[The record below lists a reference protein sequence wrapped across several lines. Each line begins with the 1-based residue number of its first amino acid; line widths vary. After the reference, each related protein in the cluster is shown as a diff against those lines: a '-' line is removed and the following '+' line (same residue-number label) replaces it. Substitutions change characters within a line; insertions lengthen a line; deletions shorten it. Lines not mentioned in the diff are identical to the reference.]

1 MAQDELR
8 RTWLRR
14 SMILAGAGSTIVAA
28 PRLFGQEKK
37 KSGDKGEEDDEDV
50 SPAEDLMREHGVLKR
65 VLLIYREV
73 MNRIDSKRNFPPDV
87 LMGSAKLIRAFVEDY
102 HEKLEEDYLFPRFKK
117 AIRLVDLTDVLLQ
130 QHQKGRTLT
139 DRTMQL
145 ATATA
150 MKDPAQR
157 ATMRN
162 LLNEFVRMY
171 EPHEAREDTV
181 LFPAFRKIVS
191 KHEYDALG
199 EDFETKENQI
209 FHGDGFEK
217 NVDAVAKLEK
227 ELGIYDLAQFT
238 PKV

>member
-8 RTWLRR
+8 RTWLRQ
-14 SMILAGAGSTIVAA
+14 SLLLAGTGGVTITAG
-28 PRLFGQEKK
+28 LFGQGTKK
-37 KSGDKGEEDDEDV
+37 VGQKSDEDEDV

-73 MNRIDSKRNFPPDV
+73 MNRIDSKRDFPPDV
-87 LMGSAKLIRAFVEDY
+87 VMGSAKLIREFVEDY

-117 AIRLVDLTDVLLQ
+117 ANKLVDLTDLLLQ
-130 QHQKGRTLT
+130 QHQKGRLLT

-145 ATATA
+145 ATAA
-150 MKDPAQR
+150 ALKDPSRR
-157 ATMRN
+157 ATLRD
-162 LLNEFVRMY
+162 LLYQFVRMY

-199 EDFETKENQI
+199 EDFEKKENQI

-217 NVDAVAKLEK
+217 NVDAVATLEK
-227 ELGIYDLAQFT
+227 ELGIYDLGQFT

>member
-1 MAQDELR
+1 MAQDK
-8 RTWLRR
+8 
-14 SMILAGAGSTIVAA
+14 
-28 PRLFGQEKK
+28 EKK
-37 KSGDKGEEDDEDV
+37 GKREKEEEEEV

-73 MNRIDSKRNFPPDV
+73 MNRIDSKRDFPPDV
-87 LMGSAKLIRAFVEDY
+87 VMGSARLIRAFVEDY

-117 AIRLVDLTDVLLQ
+117 ANKLVDVTDVLLR

-150 MKDPAQR
+150 LKDSSQW
-157 ATMRN
+157 ATFRD
-162 LLNEFVRMY
+162 LLYRFARMY

-199 EDFETKENQI
+199 EDFEKKENQI

-217 NVDAVAKLEK
+217 NVEAVAKLEVAKLEK
-227 ELGIYDLAQFT
+227 ELGIYDLARFT